1 MKRPSRRWAALAIAL
16 VLSVL
21 AAACG
26 DDGGTDTATTGAAS
40 GSTASTAA
48 KGGPKIVAS
57 TSWVGA
63 IAKLAGATDIAII
76 APSNIQ
82 HPPDYDPKA
91 SDLAKLT
98 GADYVLFAGFEGFA
112 TRMKEAAG
120 SKAKVETVVTE
131 YDLAKLTAEVNRLA
145 ALFGTTAAAKTNL
158 EAYTAAWTKA
168 SSATTA
174 KLKGKT
180 PVIEAQAFVAVWA
193 VFAGFTPVGVY
204 GMEKAPSPDE
214 VAAIV
219 KLKPTFIFENSH
231 MRLGTAVVS
240 ATGAKKVDLVNFPG
254 DDLDLTKVI
263 ATNAQRI
270 EAALG

>member
-1 MKRPSRRWAALAIAL
+1 MLALALLAL
-16 VLSVL
+16 ATF

-26 DDGGTDTATTGAAS
+26 DDS
-40 GSTASTAA
+40 GSSTTASTGSSSTSTAPA
-48 KGGPKIVAS
+48 KGPKIVAS

-91 SDLAKLT
+91 SDLAKVQ
-98 GADYVLFAGFEGFA
+98 GAEYILMAGFEGFA
-112 TRMKEAAG
+112 TRLKDAAG
-120 SKAKVETVVTE
+120 SKAKVENVVTE
-131 YDLAKLTAEVNRLA
+131 YDPTKLTAEVNRLA

-158 EAYTAAWTKA
+158 DAYLAAYDKA
-168 SSATTA
+168 SADTTA

-193 VFAGFTPVGVY
+193 VFAGFAPVGVY
-204 GMEKAPSPDE
+204 GMEKPPTPAE
-214 VAAIV
+214 VAEIV
-219 KLKPTFIFENSH
+219 KLKPTFVFENSH
-231 MRLGTAVVS
+231 MPMGTDVVS
-240 ATGAKKVDLVNFPG
+240 ATGAKKVELVNFPG
-254 DDLDLTKVI
+254 DDMDLTKVV

-270 EAALG
+270 VTALG